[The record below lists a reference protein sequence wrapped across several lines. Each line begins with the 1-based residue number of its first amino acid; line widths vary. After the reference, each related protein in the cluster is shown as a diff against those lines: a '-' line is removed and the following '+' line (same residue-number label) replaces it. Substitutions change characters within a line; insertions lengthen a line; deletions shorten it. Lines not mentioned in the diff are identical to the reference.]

1 MGCSGCKTYK
11 KAVNEEL
18 KKYFNSLKLN
28 SAQEKEIKNLIN
40 QDLNKKTAEL
50 KNKHYIYREE
60 DAKQASEEYKK
71 IIKEK
76 FNLENKPLTDDK
88 SQEENENKY
97 KNLKVNAS
105 IEMIWK
111 MKESNIAKI
120 YELSNNRIAVIKRE
134 HYDFKEELKIYSL
147 NTFKL
152 LLEIKFKEKTKNMVE
167 LKNKDLVRAMSS
179 SIEFYKISGQ
189 KCELFQKIEEKEIN
203 IYFILGLMDGNLVP
217 FNTNGIEIYSKKK
230 MNINLYPKLI

>member
-1 MGCSGCKTYK
+1 MNFIIYALYFFNGLLIKMGCSGCKTYK

-76 FNLENKPLTDDK
+76 FNLENKPLTDD
-88 SQEENENKY
+88 
-97 KNLKVNAS
+97 
-105 IEMIWK
+105 
-111 MKESNIAKI
+111 
-120 YELSNNRIAVIKRE
+120 
-134 HYDFKEELKIYSL
+134 
-147 NTFKL
+147 
-152 LLEIKFKEKTKNMVE
+152 
-167 LKNKDLVRAMSS
+167 
-179 SIEFYKISGQ
+179 
-189 KCELFQKIEEKEIN
+189 
-203 IYFILGLMDGNLVP
+203 
-217 FNTNGIEIYSKKK
+217 
-230 MNINLYPKLI
+230 